1 MKKSYLFL
9 LASAVL
15 ALSAC
20 GDTTSNT
27 TTGTNTDETTQT
39 TQDNT
44 SSSSSNDTTTSN
56 PVTYRVMVNA
66 ATGVTAHVDKEYA
79 EPGEI
84 VTLTIDEV
92 KPGYSINQVL
102 LNSKTVL
109 TSSDGINYPFE
120 MPDGSASISFS
131 VSVEGSTKHNYMSRL
146 YYNMTP
152 VGGVPT
158 PLQKDAASANIRL
171 VKAFQLFG
179 RNNCREG
186 FKLQIIALSLQ
197 KIKTQD
203 HGNA

>member
-15 ALSAC
+15 ARSAC

-44 SSSSSNDTTTSN
+44 SSSNDTTTSN

-79 EPGEI
+79 EPGET
-84 VTLTIDEV
+84 VTLIIDEV

-102 LNSKTVL
+102 LNSRTVL

-131 VSVEGSTKHNYMSRL
+131 VSVEGSIES
-146 YYNMTP
+146 
-152 VGGVPT
+152 
-158 PLQKDAASANIRL
+158 
-171 VKAFQLFG
+171 FQD
-179 RNNCREG
+179 NT
-186 FKLQIIALSLQ
+186 
-197 KIKTQD
+197 IKGT
-203 HGNA
+203 N